1 MPFKVLIANR
11 GEIALRAIRA
21 CKELNISTVSVYS
34 EGDKDLKHLKFSD
47 ETVCIGPASP
57 LESYLNTPAILSAA
71 ELTQVDGIYPGYGF
85 LAEDSNFAEMCEKSG
100 FKFIGPNSETIKN
113 MGDKITAKT
122 LAEESGIQIV
132 PGYKDDIPE
141 DPEEFKKIAKNIGYP
156 IMIKATAGGGGRG
169 MRVVESEDDLIS
181 SAEITM
187 QEAKNAFGNE
197 KIYLEKFIPNPR
209 HIEIQVVGDGK
220 GHAIHLGTRDCSM
233 QRRHQKI
240 IEEAPAKNIDQ
251 DALDQTYEASIKLCK
266 KLKYEGAGTIEFL
279 YENAEFYFI
288 EMNTR
293 IQVEHPVTE
302 MITGFDIVKAQ
313 LRIALGM
320 EITLQQES
328 INFNG
333 HAMECRINA
342 EDPETFQPTKIGKH
356 CLIMAYSHIA
366 HDCIVGDHCIFSNNS
381 TLAGHISVG
390 NHVILAGMTAVHQF
404 CSIGDHAFVA
414 GGSLVRK
421 DIPPFV
427 KAAREPLSYAGVNS
441 VGLRRRGFDSD
452 KIKEIQS
459 IYRILYQKNF
469 NNTQATQIIEAEM
482 EASTERDDILQF
494 IRLSQRG
501 IMKGYIQN

>member
-71 ELTQVDGIYPGYGF
+71 ELTQVDAIYPGYGF

-122 LAEESGIQIV
+122 LAEDSGIQIV

-141 DPEEFKKIAKNIGYP
+141 DPKEFKKIAKNIGYP

-181 SAEITM
+181 NAEITM

-251 DALDQTYEASIKLCK
+251 DVLDQTYEASISLCK

-279 YENAEFYFI
+279 YENGEFYFI

-342 EDPETFQPTKIGKH
+342 EDPETFQPSPGKITKMHIPGGFG
-356 CLIMAYSHIA
+356 IRYDSHIYGGYTVPPYYDSLLA
-366 HDCIVGDHCIFSNNS
+366 KIITQANS
-381 TLAGHISVG
+381 RNSAIKRMISALDEFFIDG
-390 NHVILAGMTAVHQF
+390 IKTNHSLHQ
-404 CSIGDHAFVA
+404 
-414 GGSLVRK
+414 
-421 DIPPFV
+421 
-427 KAAREPLSYAGVNS
+427 
-441 VGLRRRGFDSD
+441 
-452 KIKEIQS
+452 
-459 IYRILYQKNF
+459 RILHDKTF
-469 NNTQATQIIEAEM
+469 VDNNHTINYLENEFLK
-482 EASTERDDILQF
+482 DD
-494 IRLSQRG
+494 
-501 IMKGYIQN
+501 N

>member
-71 ELTQVDGIYPGYGF
+71 ELTQVDAIYPGYGF

-100 FKFIGPNSETIKN
+100 FKFIGPSSETIKN

-122 LAEESGIQIV
+122 LAEDSGIQIV
-132 PGYKDDIPE
+132 PGYKNDIPE
-141 DPEEFKKIAKNIGYP
+141 DPKEFKKIAKEIGYP

-169 MRVVESEDDLIS
+169 MRVVENEDDLIS

-240 IEEAPAKNIDQ
+240 IEEAPAKNIDKN
-251 DALDQTYEASIKLCK
+251 ALEQTYEASINLCK

-279 YENAEFYFI
+279 YEDGEFYFI

-320 EITLQQES
+320 EISLSQES

-342 EDPETFQPTKIGKH
+342 EDPETFQPSPGKITKMHTPGGFGIR
-356 CLIMAYSHIA
+356 YDSHIYGGYTVPPYYDSLLA
-366 HDCIVGDHCIFSNNS
+366 KIITQANSRNSSIKRMISALDEFFIDGIKTNHSLHQRILHDE
-381 TLAGHISVG
+381 T
-390 NHVILAGMTAVHQF
+390 
-404 CSIGDHAFVA
+404 FVA
-414 GGSLVRK
+414 NKHTINYLENEFLK
-421 DIPPFV
+421 
-427 KAAREPLSYAGVNS
+427 N
-441 VGLRRRGFDSD
+441 DS
-452 KIKEIQS
+452 
-459 IYRILYQKNF
+459 
-469 NNTQATQIIEAEM
+469 
-482 EASTERDDILQF
+482 
-494 IRLSQRG
+494 
-501 IMKGYIQN
+501 

>member
-47 ETVCIGPASP
+47 ETVCIGPVSP

-71 ELTQVDGIYPGYGF
+71 ELTQVDAIYPGYGF

-100 FKFIGPNSETIKN
+100 FKFIGPSSETIKN

-122 LAEESGIQIV
+122 LAEDSGIQIV
-132 PGYKDDIPE
+132 PGYKNDIPE
-141 DPEEFKKIAKNIGYP
+141 DPKEFKKIAKEIGYP

-169 MRVVESEDDLIS
+169 MRVVKNEDDLIS

-240 IEEAPAKNIDQ
+240 IEEAPAKNIDKN
-251 DALDQTYEASIKLCK
+251 ALEQTYEASINLCK
-266 KLKYEGAGTIEFL
+266 QLKYEGAGTIEFL
-279 YENAEFYFI
+279 YEDGEFYFI

-320 EITLQQES
+320 EISLSQES

-342 EDPETFQPTKIGKH
+342 EDPETFQPSPGKITKMHIPGGFG
-356 CLIMAYSHIA
+356 IRYDSHIYGGYTVPPYYDSLLA
-366 HDCIVGDHCIFSNNS
+366 KIITQANSRNSAIKRMISALDEFFIDGIKTNHSLHQRILHDE
-381 TLAGHISVG
+381 T
-390 NHVILAGMTAVHQF
+390 
-404 CSIGDHAFVA
+404 FVA
-414 GGSLVRK
+414 NKHTINYLENEFLK
-421 DIPPFV
+421 
-427 KAAREPLSYAGVNS
+427 N
-441 VGLRRRGFDSD
+441 DS
-452 KIKEIQS
+452 
-459 IYRILYQKNF
+459 
-469 NNTQATQIIEAEM
+469 
-482 EASTERDDILQF
+482 
-494 IRLSQRG
+494 
-501 IMKGYIQN
+501 

>member
-1 MPFKVLIANR
+1 MSFKVLIANR

-71 ELTQVDGIYPGYGF
+71 ELTQVDAIYPGYGF

-122 LAEESGIQIV
+122 LAEHSGIQIV

-141 DPEEFKKIAKNIGYP
+141 DPKEFKKIAENIGYP

-169 MRVVESEDDLIS
+169 MRAVESEDDLIS

-251 DALDQTYEASIKLCK
+251 NALDQTYEASISLCK

-279 YENAEFYFI
+279 YENGEFYFI

-342 EDPETFQPTKIGKH
+342 EDPETFQPSPGKITKMHIPGGFG
-356 CLIMAYSHIA
+356 IRYDSHIYGGYTVPPYYDSLLA
-366 HDCIVGDHCIFSNNS
+366 KIITQANS
-381 TLAGHISVG
+381 RNSAIKRMISALDEFFIDG
-390 NHVILAGMTAVHQF
+390 IKTNHSLHQ
-404 CSIGDHAFVA
+404 
-414 GGSLVRK
+414 
-421 DIPPFV
+421 
-427 KAAREPLSYAGVNS
+427 
-441 VGLRRRGFDSD
+441 
-452 KIKEIQS
+452 
-459 IYRILYQKNF
+459 RILHDETFVTNKHTINYLENEFLKND
-469 NNTQATQIIEAEM
+469 
-482 EASTERDDILQF
+482 S
-494 IRLSQRG
+494 
-501 IMKGYIQN
+501 